1 MIFTIA
7 RHELRRLFLSPLAW
21 IILAVV
27 EFILAWMFL
36 QHLEGFLTIQSQLLG
51 MNSEYGVT
59 EVVAAPLFGNAA
71 IVLLLVVPLVSMRL
85 VTEERRNKTL
95 ALLYSAPLS
104 MTEIVLGKYLGL
116 YTFLLIQLLL
126 IALMPLSLLAGGGLD
141 FGLLASG
148 LLGLALLLGGFAA
161 VGLFMST
168 LTQHQTVAAVSTFG
182 MLASAL
188 LGLALLLGG
197 FAAVGLFMSTL
208 TQHQTVAAVS
218 TFGMLLFFWLLD
230 WARTGAGGGVLPYLS
245 LLNHTEPFLKGLFD
259 TRDLAYHLLF
269 IATFLALSVR
279 RLDMDRLGG

>member
-36 QHLEGFLTIQSQLLG
+36 QHVESFLAIQSQLLG
-51 MNSEYGVT
+51 MNSEFGVT
-59 EVVAAPLFGNAA
+59 EVVATPLFGNAA
-71 IVLLLVVPLVSMRL
+71 VVLLLVVPLVSMRL

-95 ALLYSAPLS
+95 PLLFSAPLS

-116 YTFLLIQLLL
+116 YAFLLIQLLL
-126 IALMPLSLLAGGGLD
+126 ITLMPLSLLTGGGLD

-182 MLASAL
+182 
-188 LGLALLLGG
+188 
-197 FAAVGLFMSTL
+197 V
-208 TQHQTVAAVS
+208 
-218 TFGMLLFFWLLD
+218 LLFFWLLD
-230 WARTGAGGGVLPYLS
+230 WARTGTGGGALPYLS
-245 LLNHTEPFLKGLFD
+245 LLNHTEPFLKGVFD
-259 TRDLAYHLLF
+259 TRDVVYHALF

>member
-1 MIFTIA
+1 VILTIA

-36 QHLEGFLTIQSQLLG
+36 QHVEGFIAIQSQLLG

-59 EVVAAPLFGNAA
+59 EVVATPLFGNAA
-71 IVLLLVVPLVSMRL
+71 IVLLLVVPLISMRL

-95 ALLYSAPLS
+95 PLLFSAPLS

-126 IALMPLSLLAGGGLD
+126 IALMPLSLLVGGGLD
-141 FGLLASG
+141 SG
-148 LLGLALLLGGFAA
+148 L
-161 VGLFMST
+161 
-168 LTQHQTVAAVSTFG
+168 
-182 MLASAL
+182 LASAL

-230 WARTGAGGGVLPYLS
+230 WARTGIGGGALPYLS

-259 TRDLAYHLLF
+259 TRDVVYHLLF

>member
-21 IILAVV
+21 VILAVV
-27 EFILAWMFL
+27 EFILAWIFL
-36 QHLEGFLTIQSQLLG
+36 QHIESFLTIQSQLLG
-51 MNSEYGVT
+51 VSGEYGVT
-59 EVVAAPLFGNAA
+59 EVVATPLFGNTA
-71 IVLLLVVPLVSMRL
+71 IVLLLVVPLISMRL

-95 ALLYSAPLS
+95 PLLFSAPLS

-116 YTFLLIQLLL
+116 YAFLLIQLLL

-141 FGLLASG
+141 FGLLASS

-182 MLASAL
+182 
-188 LGLALLLGG
+188 
-197 FAAVGLFMSTL
+197 V
-208 TQHQTVAAVS
+208 
-218 TFGMLLFFWLLD
+218 LLFFWLLD
-230 WARTGAGGGVLPYLS
+230 WARAGAGGGALPYLS

-259 TRDLAYHLLF
+259 TRDVVYHLLF
-269 IATFLALSVR
+269 SATFLALSVR

>member
-36 QHLEGFLTIQSQLLG
+36 QHIESFLTIQSQLLG
-51 MNSEYGVT
+51 MSGEYGLT
-59 EVVAAPLFGNAA
+59 EVVVSPLFGNTAF
-71 IVLLLVVPLVSMRL
+71 VLLLVVPLISMRL

-95 ALLYSAPLS
+95 PLLFSAPLS

-116 YTFLLIQLLL
+116 YAFLLIQLLL
-126 IALMPLSLLAGGGLD
+126 ITLMPLSLLAGGGLD

-148 LLGLALLLGGFAA
+148 LLGLALLAGGFAA

-182 MLASAL
+182 TL
-188 LGLALLLGG
+188 LI
-197 FAAVGLFMSTL
+197 
-208 TQHQTVAAVS
+208 
-218 TFGMLLFFWLLD
+218 FWLLD
-230 WARTGAGGGVLPYLS
+230 WARSGTGAGALAYLS

-259 TRDLAYHLLF
+259 TRDVVYHLLF
-269 IATFLALSVR
+269 IGTFLALSVR